1 MAIFLYYITTK
12 KKNHPTL
19 YFANNPPLPPSLPPG
34 TVFSPLPALPFGR
47 ASPGEFPWLCRVE
60 DASTG
65 AFVANCAVVPTDLD
79 NDVSSSGATD
89 RVITVAHRI
98 RGRRTRSVMG
108 GGGKVYRITQPNQR
122 RQGVVAFL
130 AAKLNND

>member
-1 MAIFLYYITTK
+1 M
-12 KKNHPTL
+12 
-19 YFANNPPLPPSLPPG
+19 
-34 TVFSPLPALPFGR
+34 PALPFGR

-108 GGGKVYRITQPNQR
+108 GGGGKIIGSPNPTNGDR
-122 RQGVVAFL
+122 EWWPSL
-130 AAKLNND
+130 LLS